1 MVETTE
7 LLIPCKLYQSS
18 NSSKFTVVVIF
29 LPRKNFQ
36 YYLASSSS
44 YNFAI
49 SKCSN
54 LCVVEVLQQA
64 LGSKKATGHR
74 WIFLVEAAVCCG
86 FYGDEGG
93 GVNGYGI
100 DFGGGPGFEGAAVA
114 GAGWESVGIFSIPKS
129 ITVTPPLRAAAQSRL
144 PFCGRRISIASRVLS
159 LSLWSPDFLNPSIN
173 YSDSASPIGG
183 SDAAHS
189 SASKLLSYP
198 LRSATKP
205 KEKKPPL
212 VHSSYSSAHKGEL
225 FEALNLQLES
235 DLNVDQ
241 TMMSQYR
248 IKLVAYL
255 ISSSYGDFCS
265 KVCECLLSRGTLTL
279 AQIIRFTELSR
290 ENFINC
296 LRVLIHQ
303 NCVQAFSIQQEV
315 AFGEAPK
322 IVTQYMALFENTIH
336 KMRFPKFM
344 QIVSEELGKDCLG
357 IFEGLLQHGR
367 LSLNQIIDRNMQ
379 TPDNSD
385 VHAVPESF
393 SRLLNARFVE
403 RCPAPEPFLAPPEE
417 ETPAKKRGTKSAK
430 IAEAPKTI
438 EQRALAT
445 ASPMESIRFLMEI
458 DTLRGTSEEK
468 GMESHDIATLEEKW
482 KQDFSDAEL
491 SSSGKKKEIL
501 WRVNF
506 EEFVR
511 RLRHKACIEYVRIR
525 LSDQAGIVLSAILE
539 LTRSSE
545 TRLKTDKSAS
555 MSINDIYDE
564 VIKKDGGLDMDLE
577 RVRASLVQL
586 GCQISTTGIDETYS
600 IDLKNIIELAQNE
613 EVESVVL
620 KRYGREA
627 YRIFSLL
634 SKSGRLL
641 ETDKKVS
648 VNGPKQT
655 LFLLWEVDKESLWVR
670 VLDEM
675 YHAALNLRLR
685 ITYEQDQEKEIL
697 QLPTEKLVGELEKRY
712 KRLRKVRIILESS
725 LMNLDDA
732 LMLFH
737 DF

>member
-1 MVETTE
+1 MVS
-7 LLIPCKLYQSS
+7 Q
-18 NSSKFTVVVIF
+18 
-29 LPRKNFQ
+29 
-36 YYLASSSS
+36 
-44 YNFAI
+44 
-49 SKCSN
+49 
-54 LCVVEVLQQA
+54 
-64 LGSKKATGHR
+64 
-74 WIFLVEAAVCCG
+74 
-86 FYGDEGG
+86 
-93 GVNGYGI
+93 YGI
-100 DFGGGPGFEGAAVA
+100 
-114 GAGWESVGIFSIPKS
+114 
-129 ITVTPPLRAAAQSRL
+129 
-144 PFCGRRISIASRVLS
+144 
-159 LSLWSPDFLNPSIN
+159 
-173 YSDSASPIGG
+173 
-183 SDAAHS
+183 
-189 SASKLLSYP
+189 KL
-198 LRSATKP
+198 A
-205 KEKKPPL
+205 
-212 VHSSYSSAHKGEL
+212 
-225 FEALNLQLES
+225 
-235 DLNVDQ
+235 
-241 TMMSQYR
+241 
-248 IKLVAYL
+248 AYL

-290 ENFINC
+290 ENVINC

-322 IVTQYMALFENTIH
+322 IVTQYMALFDNTIH

-385 VHAVPESF
+385 VHAVRESF

-417 ETPAKKRGTKSAK
+417 ETPAKKRGRWTSLDLWDLIGLAPILH

-564 VIKKDGGLDMDLE
+564 VIKKDGGLGMDLE

-586 GCQISTTGIDETYS
+586 GCQIPTTGIDETYS

-627 YRIFSLL
+627 YRIFRLL

-641 ETDKKVS
+641 ETDKISDTTFVEKKDTLKILYKLWKDGYLHMEKVS

>member
-1 MVETTE
+1 MVS
-7 LLIPCKLYQSS
+7 L
-18 NSSKFTVVVIF
+18 
-29 LPRKNFQ
+29 
-36 YYLASSSS
+36 
-44 YNFAI
+44 
-49 SKCSN
+49 
-54 LCVVEVLQQA
+54 
-64 LGSKKATGHR
+64 
-74 WIFLVEAAVCCG
+74 
-86 FYGDEGG
+86 
-93 GVNGYGI
+93 YGI
-100 DFGGGPGFEGAAVA
+100 
-114 GAGWESVGIFSIPKS
+114 
-129 ITVTPPLRAAAQSRL
+129 
-144 PFCGRRISIASRVLS
+144 
-159 LSLWSPDFLNPSIN
+159 
-173 YSDSASPIGG
+173 
-183 SDAAHS
+183 
-189 SASKLLSYP
+189 KL
-198 LRSATKP
+198 A
-205 KEKKPPL
+205 
-212 VHSSYSSAHKGEL
+212 
-225 FEALNLQLES
+225 
-235 DLNVDQ
+235 
-241 TMMSQYR
+241 
-248 IKLVAYL
+248 AYL

-290 ENFINC
+290 ENVINC

-322 IVTQYMALFENTIH
+322 IVTQYMALFDNTIH

-379 TPDNSD
+379 TPNNSD
-385 VHAVPESF
+385 VHAVRESF

-539 LTRSSE
+539 LTKSSE
-545 TRLKTDKSAS
+545 D
-555 MSINDIYDE
+555 
-564 VIKKDGGLDMDLE
+564 
-577 RVRASLVQL
+577 
-586 GCQISTTGIDETYS
+586 
-600 IDLKNIIELAQNE
+600 
-613 EVESVVL
+613 
-620 KRYGREA
+620 
-627 YRIFSLL
+627 
-634 SKSGRLL
+634 
-641 ETDKKVS
+641 
-648 VNGPKQT
+648 
-655 LFLLWEVDKESLWVR
+655 
-670 VLDEM
+670 
-675 YHAALNLRLR
+675 
-685 ITYEQDQEKEIL
+685 
-697 QLPTEKLVGELEKRY
+697 
-712 KRLRKVRIILESS
+712 
-725 LMNLDDA
+725 
-732 LMLFH
+732 
-737 DF
+737 

>member
-1 MVETTE
+1 MVS
-7 LLIPCKLYQSS
+7 Q
-18 NSSKFTVVVIF
+18 
-29 LPRKNFQ
+29 
-36 YYLASSSS
+36 
-44 YNFAI
+44 
-49 SKCSN
+49 
-54 LCVVEVLQQA
+54 
-64 LGSKKATGHR
+64 
-74 WIFLVEAAVCCG
+74 
-86 FYGDEGG
+86 
-93 GVNGYGI
+93 YGI
-100 DFGGGPGFEGAAVA
+100 
-114 GAGWESVGIFSIPKS
+114 
-129 ITVTPPLRAAAQSRL
+129 
-144 PFCGRRISIASRVLS
+144 
-159 LSLWSPDFLNPSIN
+159 
-173 YSDSASPIGG
+173 
-183 SDAAHS
+183 
-189 SASKLLSYP
+189 KL
-198 LRSATKP
+198 A
-205 KEKKPPL
+205 
-212 VHSSYSSAHKGEL
+212 
-225 FEALNLQLES
+225 
-235 DLNVDQ
+235 
-241 TMMSQYR
+241 
-248 IKLVAYL
+248 AYL

-290 ENFINC
+290 ENVINC

-322 IVTQYMALFENTIH
+322 IVTQYMVLFDNTIH

-385 VHAVPESF
+385 VHAVQESF
-393 SRLLNARFVE
+393 SRLLNACFVE

-438 EQRALAT
+438 EQRALET
-445 ASPMESIRFLMEI
+445 AAPMESIRFLMEI
-458 DTLRGTSEEK
+458 DTLSGASEEK
-468 GMESHDIATLEEKW
+468 GMESHNIATLEEKW

-564 VIKKDGGLDMDLE
+564 VIKKDGGLGMDLE

-586 GCQISTTGIDETYS
+586 GCQIPTTGIDETYS

-627 YRIFSLL
+627 YRIFRLL
-634 SKSGRLL
+634 TKSGRLL
-641 ETDKKVS
+641 ETDKISDTTFVEKKDTLKILYKLWKDGYLHMEKVS
-648 VNGPKQT
+648 VNGPKQA
-655 LFLLWEVDKESLWVR
+655 LFLLWEVNKESLWVC

-675 YHAALNLRLR
+675 HHAALNLRLR